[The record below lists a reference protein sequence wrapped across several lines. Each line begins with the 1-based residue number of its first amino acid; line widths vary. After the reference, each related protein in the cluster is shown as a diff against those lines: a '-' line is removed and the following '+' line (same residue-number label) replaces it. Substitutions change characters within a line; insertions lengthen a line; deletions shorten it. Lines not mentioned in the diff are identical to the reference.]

1 MTINNNLNL
10 VHFVNFSLRMRKI
23 SFAVLNAN
31 SQYNSSTASLWV
43 CCIQQSFLSYQRK
56 IPEIKSSCRMTR
68 NNVFNSVYHVN
79 FSLRVRKIIFVVD
92 NANSF
97 TSRTGSSR
105 VKQTPPTARF
115 FNIWQPGAP
124 IYQFYVHLNIKC
136 CSVSF
141 SAGRQ
146 LSVSFFLTLVCLVAT
161 TYQNDFSY

>member
-1 MTINNNLNL
+1 MYCGLLGLLQTTFFPKLL
-10 VHFVNFSLRMRKI
+10 VKRFPK
-23 SFAVLNAN
+23 
-31 SQYNSSTASLWV
+31 
-43 CCIQQSFLSYQRK
+43 
-56 IPEIKSSCRMTR
+56 IKSEDQKQ
-68 NNVFNSVYHVN
+68 FFHSVYWVN

-146 LSVSFFLTLVCLVAT
+146 LSVSFFLTLICLVAT
-161 TYQNDFSY
+161 TYQNDFSYWSKYSYTTGIKVPALKAIKYSARHDLSKHIFQYLK